1 MMGKRGKITCD
12 ILTLENKDNLRIW
25 SDLPPPEVCYYS
37 CGFSHFGADNWTKMA
52 RKLTSFNSI
61 GRHDSKDKG
70 SNLPLE
76 LLSLNSSSSGKIIH
90 TGVLMTRSFC
100 NSGINICIHCACF
113 QFSCNTEKQSQGELT
128 VSYI

>member
-61 GRHDSKDKG
+61 GRHDSKDQG

-76 LLSLNSSSSGKIIH
+76 LLSFKFFLKWENYSY
-90 TGVLMTRSFC
+90 RR
-100 NSGINICIHCACF
+100 INDKEF
-113 QFSCNTEKQSQGELT
+113 L
-128 VSYI
+128 